1 MNNNERVFVVI
12 NNIVLLDN
20 FIFDFLFI
28 QDQEFVVIKV
38 LSYFALATRFHEVHT
53 NHNLLN
59 LFVYNVF
66 EFCF

>member
-1 MNNNERVFVVI
+1 MKEFLW
-12 NNIVLLDN
+12 LLTILS
-20 FIFDFLFI
+20 FWIILFLIFLFI

-38 LSYFALATRFHEVHT
+38 PSYFALAIRFHEVHT